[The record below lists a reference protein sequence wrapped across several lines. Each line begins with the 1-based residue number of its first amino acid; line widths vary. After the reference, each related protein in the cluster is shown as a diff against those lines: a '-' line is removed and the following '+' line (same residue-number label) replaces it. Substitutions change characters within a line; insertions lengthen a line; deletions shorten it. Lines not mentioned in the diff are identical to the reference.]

1 MSVPV
6 RWASALSRLD
16 CVQRLQHQLDDAV
29 RLQRAD
35 ADQLRNGGEDDPEG
49 RMRQKFHGQPCGCA
63 SSLLTRCST
72 VFSR

>member
-16 CVQRLQHQLDDAV
+16 GVQGLQHQLDDAV
-29 RLQRAD
+29 ALERAD
-35 ADQLRNGGEDDPEG
+35 ADQLRDGGKNNPKG